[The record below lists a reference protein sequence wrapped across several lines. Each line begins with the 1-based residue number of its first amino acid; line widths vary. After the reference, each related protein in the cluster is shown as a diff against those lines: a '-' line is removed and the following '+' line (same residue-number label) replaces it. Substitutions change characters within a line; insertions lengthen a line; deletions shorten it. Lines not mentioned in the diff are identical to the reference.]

1 MRTLL
6 LLFFCLGGALGM
18 AQTTFIPDD
27 NFEQALIDQNYDDVL
42 DNEVLTANIEN
53 ITFLNLTGVLTLV
66 ESFTAPGLGIT
77 DLTGIKDFAN
87 LEVLWV
93 QQNDLTILDLED
105 MTTITDV
112 RAFFNDLE
120 QINIKGLTNLEIIGL
135 NVNQIK
141 AMDVTT
147 NTSLNTFD
155 IAQNNLEFLDIS
167 GLNSLTAMNV
177 ENNPQLSCI
186 QVESAAR
193 ATSLNNNG
201 AFRKNGTTSFSN
213 TCPSIYTQI
222 SDRNFETFLIANGI
236 DTEGGIPDGLVLTAD
251 IANELSLIM
260 PNQGITDLTGLE
272 AFTALEI
279 LDVSNNDLN
288 ELRLQNLS
296 LVEIYANNCNLAGK
310 SVRFQNNPPVGSF
323 LTNITTLELQN
334 NNLGIASSTFSF
346 GGVPNVQTL
355 NVSGNNFGTL
365 ILGGQTNN
373 ISNLI
378 ASNCPN
384 LNTLTGLGSL
394 SQLQEL
400 TITNSNFTSLDFTG
414 LDLLSTL
421 RVNNNNFES
430 LNLKDI
436 DDTLTTLNATGNANL
451 SCIEVNN
458 VANAEGQGGWQKDGA
473 TEYLVDCNAPQP
485 FEVFASIGGDVIDT
499 SVLVCCPEYEITEG
513 QRLDIN
519 FNANPNAPL
528 AEAYIVRASF
538 SGDADT
544 NDFSVR
550 ESAANQE
557 YTYTVKTTDPDNIL
571 QIDIL
576 NENDGAI
583 ETDEVL
589 QITLTPVGANFT
601 LADPQVFEVTI
612 KPADTP
618 APFEVT
624 ANIQGATGTTPNFEV
639 MEGNSFTLNFN
650 ADATTQAGI
659 QYTPNIQFALN
670 GTPTT
675 ADFTFN
681 GNTALP
687 NQPFTVGSTEP
698 DGSITILAIEDN
710 SPEANETYTITITS
724 PDNNLFSIIDTSTFT
739 ITVVDAPSATTEPLF
754 ITTSLKDLGG
764 GPYYEVEEG
773 DIVDLQIDANNNA
786 SEGAIY
792 DLEISYETYTIGQST
807 GDSFGELFIP
817 NFRTLQNTEEVRP
830 ASISLADPQRFTV
843 KENTLDGFLRFEI
856 IDDVIN
862 EETEELVI
870 TVKAIQNNLTVSTEV
885 FVIKIKASDPVTVAM
900 TLEGAGTAP
909 NYNIQE
915 GATFNLVG
923 DILGDTDE
931 TFNFVLDD
939 TSETA
944 LKERDFTFSEPFFFS
959 QGSGSDINIPFTV
972 YLDSVTE
979 NQESIILK
987 LPRPGGNFIWQNADP
1002 NTGELEFEVALTDIG
1017 FTATA
1022 ALTDATLGTDGIYEI
1037 TEGNSF
1043 NLSVTANNLP
1053 PGIEFKEVPLF
1064 STLTTNP
1071 EADNDIAINGT
1082 LDPFLFQN
1090 NQIATFDVVSDGI
1103 VENEEI
1109 VTITLPKPKANYTWT
1124 NANADGS
1131 ITLRIRIIDEAFTDP
1146 VQDYTINLFAISLT
1160 LDEFEGEVQT
1170 RRPVVDENGVYRIK
1184 DNETLSIYLTP
1195 EETTPVQKGMLINTI
1210 DGTAIFNTD
1219 YRSLNGLNKNNI
1231 ITNTGSFNDIT
1242 FNFETMAP
1250 GTPAK
1255 TFELSFTPTTQTYNL
1270 SGPNNEVISYL
1281 ENLVLPFEI
1290 ESSGDRPAQEILL
1303 AVSGA
1308 SENISDGDA
1317 ITTTYQMLEGQIFT
1331 MELSAR
1337 RPNDNQGAVYNMQF
1351 NINAM
1356 NSSLTPNEDYRL
1368 SIEDS
1373 QGNDMNESLAGYT
1386 VDNTAQYDAK
1396 ITIELFEDGE
1406 KENLEDLIFSIVPD
1420 VEFDQF
1426 NGGITTLR
1434 TTLSGTV
1441 TGDQKQFRIT
1451 VSEPG
1456 TDQRIVASLSNTGGT
1471 EGSKIPDTITCTLID
1486 EGNNEYTAHT
1496 STIEIPYAFE
1506 SYNVDG
1512 LNLEENEFNPTPSRR
1527 VFVFEPGVSKA
1538 SIDVLYE
1545 NEDSVNDIDCDYYYL
1560 RLADSPSAV
1569 SNDIVVDKRPYLIKV
1584 ADASEW
1590 LIFVDLD
1597 ISNEKLIRP
1606 VIRNRH
1612 PADTY
1617 DQNNS
1622 GIANFLTQEIVLYE
1636 VEEGPETF
1644 LNFSIDAAK
1653 PVEQGTAY
1661 ILETQ
1666 TGGSSA
1672 KFNSDYSFEGGD
1684 NFLRTPIN
1692 VLKDQID
1699 EKLIF
1704 RIKEDN
1710 DSEEEF
1716 LKLTFK
1722 EPDTEKSYRYSKK
1735 DSRSYDNSYT
1745 IKILEAVP
1753 VSVQKNLASINEN
1766 ATEASVGEFVFRIDR
1781 SNEKPNESKAL
1792 DIRFSLKDG
1801 DATFFSDSPE
1811 ETDYL
1816 VETENSIF
1824 FNPTDESGIIRIL
1837 PNQTEAKIKIIP
1849 RNDDFDENDESIRL
1863 RIIDDFGYR
1872 PSATEGEESIIIID
1886 DDEAD
1891 YTVTFE
1897 NEVGSLFEDQD
1908 STFEGILTI
1917 ALDKVNETGQPIAI
1931 GLTVDT
1937 SIDNSAVFNEDYEL
1951 FVINAD
1957 ETRTPIT
1964 SITDLSVNIPAG
1976 SEDVKIAIVAISDN
1990 NFDEKD
1996 EILKISISVSPVYG
2010 PGANTEQIIIIKNSA
2025 EDGTSSITLFAEV
2038 ISSSCNE
2045 EKNGRILVTNL
2056 SKYTFKALL
2065 YKDENEEKTTDLPP
2079 STEGN
2084 NAYTFNNLNP
2094 GNYTV
2099 YLVYEGSQT
2108 LPENFAPPSFELTI
2122 RETTDAVLLN
2132 SIADKNFRVAK
2143 LTLSGSKS
2151 YSVWRNDEL
2160 FSFETGTTS
2169 ATTLEIPMVFGQN
2182 VFEIKGKKDCQD
2194 IITTTLFFD
2203 SVQSYPNPTTD
2214 IVYVAGFFSVEKVT
2228 ATVTGLTGRT
2238 VANTQELN
2246 VDNGVLGVDVSSLAP
2261 GVYLL
2266 HLEIANQTSVD
2277 LKIVKQ

>member
-1 MRTLL
+1 MMRTLL

-18 AQTTFIPDD
+18 AQTTFIPDN

-77 DLTGIKDFAN
+77 DLTGIKDFVN

-93 QQNDLTILDLED
+93 QQNDLTVLDLEG
-105 MTTITDV
+105 MTSIRDV
-112 RAFFNDLE
+112 RAFFNELE

-135 NVNQIK
+135 NVNELK
-141 AMDVTT
+141 AIDVST

-155 IAQNNLEFLDIS
+155 IAQNNLEFLDVS
-167 GLNSLTAMNV
+167 GLGNLTAMNV
-177 ENNPQLSCI
+177 EDNPLLTCI
-186 QVESAAR
+186 QVESVVR
-193 ATSLNNNG
+193 ANALNINA
-201 AFRKNGTTSFSN
+201 AFRKNGGTAFGASCATTF
-213 TCPSIYTQI
+213 TRFP
-222 SDRNFETFLIANGI
+222 DRNFETYLIDNNI
-236 DTEGGIPDGLVLTAD
+236 DTEGGIPNGLVRTAD
-251 IANELSLIM
+251 LANELSLNIS
-260 PNQGITDLTGLE
+260 NQAITDLTGLE
-272 AFTALEI
+272 AFSNLEI
-279 LDVSNNDLN
+279 LDVSNNNLN
-288 ELRLQNLS
+288 ALRLQNVS
-296 LVEIYANNCNLAGK
+296 LVEIYANNTNVPGDEIF
-310 SVRFQNNPPVGSF
+310 FQNITSGSN
-323 LTNITTLELQN
+323 LTNVTTLELQN
-334 NNLGIASSTFSF
+334 NNLGNASSTFSF

-355 NVSGNNFGTL
+355 NVSGNNFGTI
-365 ILGGQTNN
+365 ILGGQTDN

-400 TITNSNFTSLDFTG
+400 TIDNSNFTALDFSG

-421 RVNNNNFES
+421 RVNNNDFES

-436 DDTLTTLNATGNANL
+436 DDTLTTLNTTGNLRL
-451 SCIEVNN
+451 SCIEVNS
-458 VANAEGQGGWQKDGA
+458 VANAEAQGGWQKDTT

-485 FEVFASIGGDVIDT
+485 FTV
-499 SVLVCCPEYEITEG
+499 
-513 QRLDIN
+513 
-519 FNANPNAPL
+519 
-528 AEAYIVRASF
+528 
-538 SGDADT
+538 
-544 NDFSVR
+544 
-550 ESAANQE
+550 AANLE
-557 YTYTVKTTDPDNIL
+557 GT
-571 QIDIL
+571 
-576 NENDGAI
+576 GAS
-583 ETDEVL
+583 
-589 QITLTPVGANFT
+589 
-601 LADPQVFEVTI
+601 
-612 KPADTP
+612 
-618 APFEVT
+618 
-624 ANIQGATGTTPNFEV
+624 PNFEIT
-639 MEGNSFTLNFN
+639 EGNSFTLNFN
-650 ADATTQAGI
+650 ADATAVDGT

-724 PDNNLFSIIDTSTFT
+724 PDNNLFSITDTSTFT
-739 ITVVDAPSATTEPLF
+739 ITVVDAPSSTTEPLF

-792 DLEISYETYTIGQST
+792 DLEISYETYTIGPST
-807 GDSFGELFIP
+807 GDSFGELFVP

-830 ASISLADPQRFTV
+830 TSISLADPQRFTV
-843 KENTLDGFLRFEI
+843 TENTLDGFLRFEI

-870 TVKAIQNNLTVSTEV
+870 TVKAVQNNHTVSTEV

-909 NYNIQE
+909 NYIIQE

-923 DILGDTDE
+923 NILGDTDE
-931 TFNFVLDD
+931 TFNFILDD
-939 TSETA
+939 ASETA
-944 LKERDFTFSEPFFFS
+944 LKERDFTFSEPSFFS

-979 NQESIILK
+979 NQESITLK
-987 LPRPGGNFIWQNADP
+987 LPRPGGNFIWQNADQ
-1002 NTGELEFEVALTDIG
+1002 NTGELEFEVAITDVE
-1017 FTATA
+1017 FTATI
-1022 ALTDATLGTDGIYEI
+1022 ALTDALLGTDGIYEI

-1053 PGIEFKEVPLF
+1053 PEIEFKEVPLF
-1064 STLTTNP
+1064 STLTINP
-1071 EADNDIAINGT
+1071 EADNDIAISGT

-1131 ITLRIRIIDEAFTDP
+1131 FTFRIRIVDEAFTDP

-1160 LDEFEGEVQT
+1160 LDEFEGEVET
-1170 RRPVVDENGVYRIK
+1170 RRPVVVENGVYRIK

-1195 EETTPVQKGMLINTI
+1195 EVTTPVQKGMLINTI

-1219 YRSLNGLNKNNI
+1219 YRSLNGLNENNI
-1231 ITNTGSFNDIT
+1231 ITNTGRFNDIT

-1255 TFELSFTPTTQTYNL
+1255 TFALSFTPTTRTYNL

-1290 ESSGDRPAQEILL
+1290 ESSGNRPAQEILL
-1303 AVSGA
+1303 EVSGA

-1351 NINAM
+1351 NINTM
-1356 NSSLTPNEDYRL
+1356 NSSLTPNVDYRL
-1368 SIEDS
+1368 RIEDS
-1373 QGNDMNESLAGYT
+1373 QGNDMNGSLANYT
-1386 VDNTAQYDAK
+1386 VNNSAEYDAK
-1396 ITIELFEDGE
+1396 ITIELLEDGE
-1406 KENLEDLIFSIVPD
+1406 KESLEDLIFSIVPD
-1420 VEFDQF
+1420 VEFDEF

-1434 TTLSGTV
+1434 TTLQGTV

-1451 VSEPG
+1451 VTEPG
-1456 TDQRIVASLSNTGGT
+1456 TDKRIVASLSNTGGT
-1471 EGSKIPDTITCTLID
+1471 EGSKIPDTITCTLLD
-1486 EGNNEYTAHT
+1486 EGNNEYTDHT
-1496 STIEIPYAFE
+1496 STIEIPYTFE
-1506 SYNVDG
+1506 SYNIDG

-1527 VFVFEPGVSKA
+1527 VFVFEPGISKA
-1538 SIDVLYE
+1538 TIDVLYD

-1569 SNDIVVDKRPYLIKV
+1569 SNGIVVDKNPYLIKV

-1590 LIFVDLD
+1590 LIFIDLD

-1622 GIANFLTQEIVLYE
+1622 GIANFLTQEIVRYE

-1653 PVEQGTAY
+1653 PVKQGKAY

-1672 KFNSDYSFEGGD
+1672 KFNSDYSFLGGD

-1699 EKLIF
+1699 KELIF
-1704 RIKEDN
+1704 KINEDN

-1716 LKLTFK
+1716 LNLTFK

-1735 DSRSYDNSYT
+1735 DSRSYDNTYT
-1745 IKILEAVP
+1745 IKILEAIP
-1753 VSVQKNLASINEN
+1753 VSVQKNVADILEN
-1766 ATEASVGEFVFRIDR
+1766 ATEGSIGEFVLTVDR

-1816 VETENSIF
+1816 LETENSIF

-1849 RNDDFDENDESIRL
+1849 RNDDFDENDELVRL

-1872 PSATEGEESIIIID
+1872 PSATQGEDSIIIID

-1937 SIDNSAVFNEDYEL
+1937 SMDNSAVFNEDYEL
-1951 FVINAD
+1951 FIINAD
-1957 ETRTPIT
+1957 ETRNPIT

-1976 SEDVKIAIVAISDN
+1976 SKDVRIAIVAKSDN

-1996 EILKISISVSPVYG
+1996 EILKISISGSPVYG

-2025 EDGTSSITLFAEV
+2025 EDGTSNITILAEV
-2038 ISSSCNE
+2038 ISSSCDE
-2045 EKNGRILVTNL
+2045 VKKGRILVTNI
-2056 SKYTFKALL
+2056 STYTISAAL
-2065 YKDENEEKTTDLPP
+2065 YKFGESEAIEKKEIGPTTNANDTPDPFENLDE
-2079 STEGN
+2079 GR
-2084 NAYTFNNLNP
+2084 
-2094 GNYTV
+2094 
-2099 YLVYEGSQT
+2099 YLIYISNSGTST
-2108 LPENFAPPSFELTI
+2108 LPENYSPPSFDLTV
-2122 RETTDAVLLN
+2122 RSPNDAVLLN
-2132 SIADKNFRVAK
+2132 SIADKNFRIAK
-2143 LTLSGSKS
+2143 LTVSGSEH
-2151 YSVWRNDEL
+2151 YNVWRNDEL
-2160 FSFETGTTS
+2160 FSFETGTTM
-2169 ATTLEIPMVFGQN
+2169 ATTLEVPMVFGRN
-2182 VFEIKGKKDCQD
+2182 VFEIKGEKDCQD
-2194 IITTTLFFD
+2194 VIATTLFLN

-2214 IVYVAGFFSVEKVT
+2214 MVYIAGFFSMETVNARVT
-2228 ATVTGLTGRT
+2228 ELTGRT
-2238 VANTQELN
+2238 VINTQELN
-2246 VDNGVLGVDVSSLAP
+2246 IDNGVLGVDLSNLSP
-2261 GVYLL
+2261 GVYIL
-2266 HLEIANQTSVD
+2266 HIETPNLTSID
-2277 LKIVKQ
+2277 LKIVKK